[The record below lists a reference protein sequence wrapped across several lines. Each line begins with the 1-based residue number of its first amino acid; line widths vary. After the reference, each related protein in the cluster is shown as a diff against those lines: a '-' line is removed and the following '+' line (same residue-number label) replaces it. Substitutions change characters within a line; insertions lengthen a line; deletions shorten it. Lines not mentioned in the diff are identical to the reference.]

1 MPLLSAFGRVVP
13 AYKGL
18 TLIKNKG
25 RVLHP
30 TMLPYCLRHSDA
42 GDAPVPK
49 GANSRSTNDVLHLYP
64 LHIHL
69 SSLCTELL

>member
-1 MPLLSAFGRVVP
+1 MPLLSAFGRIVP

-18 TLIKNKG
+18 TLIENEG

-30 TMLPYCLRHSDA
+30 TMLPYCLPHSDA

-49 GANSRSTNDVLHLYP
+49 GASSWVTDELLHLYP
-64 LHIHL
+64 LHTHL